1 MKTLLLLSILLLT
14 AQFTP
19 AEENNERLAEL
30 DALWSIVSHTV
41 RKGDFEGYKATC
53 HKEGVLVAG
62 TSGSSHPLSQA
73 LTRWKPGFADTK
85 EGKIKAS
92 VQFRFS
98 QRLNDET
105 TAHETGMF
113 LYATV
118 NAEGETKNEYIH
130 FEALLV
136 KRNGWKV
143 LMEYQKSKGTR
154 DDWDKLK
161 AK

>member
-1 MKTLLLLSILLLT
+1 
-14 AQFTP
+14 
-19 AEENNERLAEL
+19 
-30 DALWSIVSHTV
+30 
-41 RKGDFEGYKATC
+41 
-53 HKEGVLVAG
+53 
-62 TSGSSHPLSQA
+62 
-73 LTRWKPGFADTK
+73 
-85 EGKIKAS
+85 
-92 VQFRFS
+92 
-98 QRLNDET
+98 
-105 TAHETGMF
+105 MF

>member
-1 MKTLLLLSILLLT
+1 MKTFLLLSTLLLT
-14 AQFTP
+14 AQFAP
-19 AEENNERLAEL
+19 AEDNKERLAEL
-30 DALWSIVSHTV
+30 DALWTVVSRSV
-41 RKGDFEGYKATC
+41 REGDFEGYKATC

-73 LTRWKPGFADTK
+73 LTRWKPEFADTK
-85 EGKIKAS
+85 AGKIKAS

-98 QRLNDET
+98 QRLNDES

-118 NAEGETKNEYIH
+118 NAEGEAKNEYIH

-143 LMEYQKSKGTR
+143 LMEYQKSKGTKE
-154 DDWDKLK
+154 DWDKLK